1 MTAVSFARL
10 EPFLP
15 DLKQVCLQ
23 LAKNHWDAQDL
34 MQETLTKLYRSIE
47 ISPDRELSKAYIMR
61 IATNAW
67 IDHCRK
73 KQVSPS
79 DEFVEEMHQV
89 AAPDDFSLRESFE
102 QLADRLN
109 ARQMVLILLMDIF
122 SFTAPETANLLH
134 TTTAAV
140 KEGVK
145 RARRRLQ
152 ALAAQTKDEEET
164 FLAPVT
170 RKKQRP
176 IAERRPANESVTQ
189 EMLEQFLE
197 AFRAGDPLAICRTY
211 FLLTEKGMS
220 VERVS
225 VVGDRWSFTV
235 RDPNGHLL
243 SFFQNC

>member
-1 MTAVSFARL
+1 MTAASFARL
-10 EPFLP
+10 EHFLP
-15 DLKQVCLQ
+15 ELKLVCLQ

-47 ISPDRELSKAYIMR
+47 ISPDRELSKSYIKR

-73 KQVSPS
+73 KQMSPA
-79 DEFVEEMHQV
+79 DEFLEEMYPVDATHH
-89 AAPDDFSLRESFE
+89 FSIREMFE
-102 QLADRLN
+102 QLAGRLN
-109 ARQMVLILLMDIF
+109 ARQMVLILLMDLF
-122 SFTAPETANLLH
+122 SFTAPETAKLLH
-134 TTTAAV
+134 TTTGAV

-145 RARRRLQ
+145 RARQRLQ
-152 ALAAQTKDEEET
+152 ALTAQVKVEDEKP
-164 FLAPVT
+164 LKPAT
-170 RKKQRP
+170 RKKQRA
-176 IAERRPANESVTQ
+176 IAPRSANESVTK

-220 VERVS
+220 VERVA
-225 VVGDRWSFTV
+225 VVGDRLTFTV